1 MYRHEIQFPPKDAA
15 LRDDVHD
22 LGALVGEILGEQG
35 GSLLFDLVE
44 GDRVAAIERR
54 EGAPNGAAAFRARV
68 ENRDPAAARDLV
80 RAFSTWFHVVN
91 LAEQLHRVRRRRAY
105 AGDSEHPQPGGIED
119 ALHQLKAHGLKLDDT
134 LELFRGTRI
143 EPVFTAHPTESPRR
157 TILRQQ
163 QRIAE
168 ILLERL
174 NTSVPP
180 HEQRTLWERL
190 RTELT
195 TGWQTEEHQRE
206 RLTVADEREHVLFYV
221 VEILYRIIPA
231 FYEEI
236 ERALARV
243 YGAQAGGEREFD
255 DGSIDLPTMVVFRSW
270 VGGDMDGKPDV
281 HAKTIRET
289 LARQQQLIVSAYYDE
304 CRRLA
309 QKLSQSASRVGVS
322 RELQQRIDEYAAL
335 LPGAQALT
343 PARHDRMPYRVF
355 LGQVAERLRA
365 TYDGRANQYPGA
377 RELHADLELLASS
390 LREHRGRHAGYLSVR
405 RFLRRVDTFGF
416 HLATLD
422 VRQHVGIHHEVIG
435 QGFDDPAWL
444 ERRPLERLDRLHD
457 ALQHD
462 RGPNGTFDALGR
474 RTLWVFEALAQCRHR
489 YGESAVGDYIVSGTN
504 GADDVLAVLLLA
516 RWADTTDRRSGE
528 VPFDVAPLL
537 SSLHSLA
544 HASDITR
551 SLLALPAYRRH
562 LEARGNRQSVM
573 VSYSNSN
580 KEAGI
585 AAARWAVHGA
595 YQSLLAAHAGFR
607 IRLDV
612 VHGRG
617 GSASRG
623 GRIDALVRSA
633 PAGIVQGSLRFTEE
647 GDVVNQHYG
656 LGPIAIRTLER
667 AFNALV
673 VRRAAAGEPEPERR
687 QFEEVMRTVAA
698 HSLDRY
704 RRFVYDDPGLRE
716 YFQAATPIDVIERMQ
731 IGARPAARD
740 ASGSIESLLA
750 IPWVFAW
757 TQSRCMLPG
766 WFGVGSGL
774 EAAVREHGTDTL
786 RRMWAEWPFFTSLV
800 DDVEATLA
808 RSDMEIAA
816 WYHELVP
823 EGSRRFLGPIRAE
836 FERTRE
842 QVLRLKDCGEL
853 LDGNLTLQRAIT
865 LRNPY
870 VDPIHLMQVDL
881 LKRWRA
887 TERQDRA
894 LYDALVA
901 SIGGITEGLLGTG

>member
-22 LGALVGEILGEQG
+22 LGALVGEILMEQG
-35 GSLLFDLVE
+35 SARLFDLVE

-54 EGAPNGAAAFRARV
+54 EGAPGGAAAFRARI
-68 ENRDPAAARDLV
+68 ENRDPAAAKDLV

-91 LAEQLHRVRRRRAY
+91 LAEQLHRIRRRREY
-105 AGDSEHPQPGGIED
+105 ARDSDHPQPGGIED
-119 ALHQLKAHGLKLDDT
+119 ALHRLKAQGLKLEDA

-163 QRIAE
+163 QRIAR
-168 ILLERL
+168 LLLQRL
-174 NTSVPP
+174 DTSVPP
-180 HEQRTLWERL
+180 QERRVLWERL
-190 RTELT
+190 RTEIT
-195 TGWQTEEHQRE
+195 TGWQTEEHQRD
-206 RLTVADEREHVLFYV
+206 RLTVADEREHVLFYL
-221 VEILYRIIPA
+221 VEILYRIIPL

-236 ERALARV
+236 EQALARV
-243 YGAQAGGEREFD
+243 YDAKGQLDADAFK
-255 DGSIDLPTMVVFRSW
+255 LPTMVVFGTW

-289 LARQQQLIVSAYYDE
+289 LARHQQLIISSYYND
-304 CRRLA
+304 CLRLA
-309 QKLSQSASRVGVS
+309 QKLSQSASRVGIARS
-322 RELQQRIDEYAAL
+322 LQQRIDEYGAL

-365 TYDGRANQYPGA
+365 TYDGRANHYGSA
-377 RELHADLELLASS
+377 RELGADLELLAAS
-390 LREHRGRHAGYLSVR
+390 LTEHRGRHAGYLSVR
-405 RFLRRVDTFGF
+405 RLLRRVDTFGF

-422 VRQHVGIHHEVIG
+422 VRQHASVHHEVVA
-435 QGFDDPAWL
+435 QGFADAGWL
-444 ERRPLERLDRLHD
+444 ARRPLERLERLHD

-462 RGPNGTFDALGR
+462 RGPSGTFDALGR

-489 YGESAVGDYIVSGTN
+489 YGDAAVGDYVVSGTS

-537 SSLHSLA
+537 SSLQSLA

-562 LEARGNRQSVM
+562 VEQRGNRQSVM

-595 YQSLLAAHAGFR
+595 YQSLLAAHAGFK

-623 GRIDALVRSA
+623 GRIDALVRSV
-633 PAGIVQGSLRFTEE
+633 PVGIVHGPLRFTEE
-647 GDVVNQHYG
+647 GDVVNQNYG
-656 LGPIAIRTLER
+656 LGPIAMRTLER
-667 AFNALV
+667 SFHAFV
-673 VRRAAAGEPEPERR
+673 VRRAQAAVPEPSRR

-698 HSLDRY
+698 HSLDHY
-704 RRFVYDDPGLRE
+704 RRFVYEDPGLND
-716 YFQAATPIDVIERMQ
+716 YFHAATPIDVIERMQ

-740 ASGSIESLLA
+740 ASASIESLLA

-774 EAAVREHGTDTL
+774 EAAAREHGVDTL
-786 RRMWAEWPFFTSLV
+786 RHMWEHWPFFTSLI
-800 DDVEATLA
+800 DDTEATLA
-808 RSDMEIAA
+808 RSDMDIAA
-816 WYHELVP
+816 WYDELVP
-823 EGSRRFLGPIRAE
+823 EAGRRFLGPMRLE
-836 FERTRE
+836 FDRTRA
-842 QVLRLKDCGEL
+842 QVLQVKGCAEL
-853 LDGNLTLQRAIT
+853 LDGNRTLQRAIM

-887 TERQDRA
+887 VDRQDRA

-901 SIGGITEGLLGTG
+901 SIGGINEGLLGAG